1 MVFSGAWMLVSPLLP
16 KRTREKVEIVSSRSA
31 LSTLLEHIDEDEL
44 PMFLGGKKP
53 DSETGCCNAGP
64 VPQGLSDTLPDGP
77 PPVPQEQEQQQL
89 GSSAVKLSKVVE
101 L

>member
-1 MVFSGAWMLVSPLLP
+1 M
-16 KRTREKVEIVSSRSA
+16 SSRSA

-53 DSETGCCNAGP
+53 DNETGCCNAGP

-77 PPVPQEQEQQQL
+77 PPVPQEQQP
-89 GSSAVKLSKVVE
+89 GSSAIKLSKVVE